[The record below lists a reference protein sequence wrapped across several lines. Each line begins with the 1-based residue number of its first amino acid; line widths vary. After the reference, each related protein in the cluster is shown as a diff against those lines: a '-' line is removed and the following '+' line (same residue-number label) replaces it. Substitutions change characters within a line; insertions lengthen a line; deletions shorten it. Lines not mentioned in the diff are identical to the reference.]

1 MELLKH
7 LSHQIHY
14 GGREEGRGGGGG
26 TTGYTYY
33 NLPFSHPPFVFPCMK
48 RICNTASAWI
58 SDGDY
63 YQSFQCLEHKC
74 FLSSDADGE
83 DFAE

>member
-7 LSHQIHY
+7 LSHQIIME
-14 GGREEGRGGGGG
+14 GGREGGQLD
-26 TTGYTYY
+26 TRTIISLFLT
-33 NLPFSHPPFVFPCMK
+33 PPFVFPCMK

-74 FLSSDADGE
+74 FLSSDADGG